1 MANHYLL
8 FSEALD
14 NLNEA
19 ERAWCAA
26 RLHHLETVLP
36 TFDDV
41 GLNEQE
47 QPCTPEDEPYLSSA
61 SQLGFQ
67 WQLDQE
73 VDSCSL
79 WMYAE
84 ESGVAEHVAL
94 FAQEFLAR
102 FRPRGYFT
110 LTWAATC
117 SKPRIGEFSGG
128 AVFVT
133 ATDIV
138 WNGVFSW
145 LNERITEFNS
155 SEEAPP
161 LS

>member
-8 FSEALD
+8 FSEAIN
-14 NLNEA
+14 NLNKT
-19 ERAWCAA
+19 ERAWCVT

-36 TFDDV
+36 TFDEEGRD
-41 GLNEQE
+41 EHD
-47 QPCTPEDEPYLSSA
+47 QPCAPDDEPYLSGA
-61 SQLGFQ
+61 QLLGFQ
-67 WQLDQE
+67 WQVNEEADGH
-73 VDSCSL
+73 SL
-79 WMYAE
+79 WLYAE
-84 ESGVAEHVAL
+84 ESGDAEHVAL
-94 FAQEFLAR
+94 FAQEFLTR

-133 ATDIV
+133 ATEII

-145 LNERITEFNS
+145 LNERMAEFDQRKKPQPS
-155 SEEAPP
+155 
-161 LS
+161 